1 MVLFMSWFQTP
12 DCVDK
17 LKAHTHRIALLC
29 GTLGRIQA
37 EMKNLVDVNKFMGSI
52 IWFEN
57 SLYVFITCYLPW
69 MLACFR
75 QTILHSVAF
84 DAKSLER
91 R

>member
-1 MVLFMSWFQTP
+1 MSWFQTP

-17 LKAHTHRIALLC
+17 LKAHTHRIALSC

-37 EMKNLVDVNKFMGSI
+37 EMKNLVDVNKCMGSI
-52 IWFEN
+52 LGQFIWFEN

>member
-37 EMKNLVDVNKFMGSI
+37 EIKNLVDVNKFMGSI
-52 IWFEN
+52 N
-57 SLYVFITCYLPW
+57 SFGLKIAYMFL
-69 MLACFR
+69 
-75 QTILHSVAF
+75 
-84 DAKSLER
+84 
-91 R
+91 